1 MDMNNKENENVE
13 VLDDFVVDS
22 SNQINSG
29 QVNMEPTLESS
40 NTNVFGVD
48 NMVEPTPMS
57 TVEPVAPFD
66 EPTPMPTTEPVAPF
80 DEPAPVPTIEPV
92 APVVEPV
99 VMPSMDSVESTLES
113 APMPAME
120 PVEATVDT
128 SMDLMSDFP
137 TSAPEVSEPFV
148 ETPVPVEPVLEQQPV
163 EVVPVVASEPIVE
176 APDNATLES
185 NNIENNVGI
194 NNDQNIVP
202 EYDASAPV
210 TQASEQQKV
219 KGGKNDTL
227 IFIIV
232 LVVVIMATII
242 ALPFI
247 FNIL

>member
-29 QVNMEPTLESS
+29 QVNMEPTFESS

-66 EPTPMPTTEPVAPF
+66 EPAPVPTTEPVAP
-80 DEPAPVPTIEPV
+80 VL
-92 APVVEPV
+92 EPV

-202 EYDASAPV
+202 EYDASAPL

-232 LVVVIMATII
+232 LVVVIIATII

>member
-29 QVNMEPTLESS
+29 QVNMEPTFESS

-66 EPTPMPTTEPVAPF
+66 EPAPVPTTEPVAP
-80 DEPAPVPTIEPV
+80 VL
-92 APVVEPV
+92 EPV
-99 VMPSMDSVESTLES
+99 VMPSMDSVDSTLES

-202 EYDASAPV
+202 EYDASAPL

-232 LVVVIMATII
+232 LVVVIIATII

>member
-66 EPTPMPTTEPVAPF
+66 EPTPMPTTEPVAS
-80 DEPAPVPTIEPV
+80 
-92 APVVEPV
+92 VVEPV

-232 LVVVIMATII
+232 LVVVIIATII